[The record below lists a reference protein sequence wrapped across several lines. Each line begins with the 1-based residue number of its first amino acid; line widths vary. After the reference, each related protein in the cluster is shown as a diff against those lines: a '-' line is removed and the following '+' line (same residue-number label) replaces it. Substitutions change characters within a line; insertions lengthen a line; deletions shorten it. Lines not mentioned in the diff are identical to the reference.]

1 MEPLKILITTTQPH
15 THTHTGA
22 VHTNS
27 LNHNCLHTW
36 RNFFFKLS
44 YTAAAIKPR
53 HWGVGLT
60 ADASLHRC
68 RVYKSAKIRF
78 NTVLMHT
85 CAHFGNVVGCFFFFF
100 FNNLKCRKYFFFF
113 VSLWG
118 LPCSFSK
125 IM

>member
-100 FNNLKCRKYFFFF
+100 NNLKCRKYFFF

-118 LPCSFSK
+118 LRALFQK
-125 IM
+125 